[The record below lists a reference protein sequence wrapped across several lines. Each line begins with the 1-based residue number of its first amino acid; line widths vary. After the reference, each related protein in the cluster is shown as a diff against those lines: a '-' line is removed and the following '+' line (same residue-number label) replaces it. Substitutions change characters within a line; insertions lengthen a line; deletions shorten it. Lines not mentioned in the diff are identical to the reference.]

1 MEKIFDSSALNI
13 FPMSD
18 GMIFAYCQE
27 QDEGKMTV
35 AFKMVSFETGVMTNV
50 TSDFFSIA
58 KFGAKYKSYLFQIE
72 NPITCKVAYFEN
84 GNVFISDDKGEAKI
98 INRDIS
104 TVWNGNLSHRG
115 NAVSGVAVDG
125 NSLWCSY
132 KDSGILVR
140 YNTRTMRDELR
151 LGGGKSAAIVGPKG
165 IYIKDSLMRVCDS
178 VSGKIFEIDLN
189 SYAMSVYREFDE
201 PVHQYIK
208 VGSRELVLLDSGIY
222 LL

>member
-1 MEKIFDSSALNI
+1 MEKIFDSSALSI
-13 FPMSD
+13 LPMSD
-18 GMIFAYCQE
+18 GMIFAYCQDME
-27 QDEGKMTV
+27 ENQMAV

-50 TSDFFSIA
+50 TSEFFSIA
-58 KFGAKYKSYLFQIE
+58 KFGTKYKSLLFQVK
-72 NPITCKVAYFEN
+72 NPITCKTAYFEN
-84 GNVFISDDKGEAKI
+84 GNVFISDDMGEAKI

-104 TVWNGNLSHRG
+104 TVWSGNLSHKG
-115 NAVSGVAVDG
+115 NPVSGVAVDG
-125 NSLWCSY
+125 SSLWCSY

-151 LGGGKSAAIVGPKG
+151 LGGGKNAAIAGPKG
-165 IYIKDSLMRVCDS
+165 IYIKDGVMRVCDS

-189 SYAMSVYREFDE
+189 TYAMNVYREFNE

-208 VGSRELVLLDSGIY
+208 VNSRELVLLDSGIY